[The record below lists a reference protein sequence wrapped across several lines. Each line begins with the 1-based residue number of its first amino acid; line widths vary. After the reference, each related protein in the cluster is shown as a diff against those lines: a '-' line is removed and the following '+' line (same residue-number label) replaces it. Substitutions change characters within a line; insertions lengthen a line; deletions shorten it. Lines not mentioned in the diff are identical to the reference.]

1 MQSNSVT
8 ESVQIEGKESTYRIA
23 KLLSRKYKQ
32 HYMVYLSH
40 KYDAWDFV
48 PEFKASEELAAIVL
62 TKLIN
67 IISYQVFDTIY
78 RRTFEFDK

>member
-1 MQSNSVT
+1 
-8 ESVQIEGKESTYRIA
+8 
-23 KLLSRKYKQ
+23 
-32 HYMVYLSH
+32 MVYLSH

-67 IISYQVFDTIY
+67 IISYQVFDTII
-78 RRTFEFDK
+78 RRKFEFDK

>member
-1 MQSNSVT
+1 
-8 ESVQIEGKESTYRIA
+8 
-23 KLLSRKYKQ
+23 
-32 HYMVYLSH
+32 MVYLSH

-67 IISYQVFDTIY
+67 IIISYQVFDTIF
-78 RRTFEFDK
+78 RCTFEFDK